1 MLGDARLRG
10 EGVFA
15 PPCRC
20 PNHSLG
26 NGVRAAWP
34 PAKILVTPGFRETR
48 VAKDESMVGGVAG
61 RYASALFAL
70 AQEQKA
76 TDRVAQDLEAFKSTI
91 SSSPDLSR
99 LVASPLFSAKDQTQ
113 ALNAVMAK
121 TGLSGIAA
129 NFIRLVAAKRRLFVL
144 QDMIRAYGA
153 LNDAAKGVTRAQV
166 TAAHPLSDAQIAD
179 LKGTLRDITKGKSVD
194 VAVKVDPSIIGGL
207 IVQLGSRMVDGS
219 LRTKLNSIRSRMKE
233 AG

>member
-1 MLGDARLRG
+1 M
-10 EGVFA
+10 
-15 PPCRC
+15 
-20 PNHSLG
+20 
-26 NGVRAAWP
+26 
-34 PAKILVTPGFRETR
+34 
-48 VAKDESMVGGVAG
+48 AKDESMVGGVAG

-76 TDRVAQDLEAFKSTI
+76 TDKVAADLDNFNAI
-91 SSSPDLSR
+91 IASSPDLGR
-99 LVASPLFSAKDQTQ
+99 LVASPLFSAKDQTK
-113 ALNAVMAK
+113 ALDAVMAK
-121 TGLSGIAA
+121 AGISGIAA

-144 QDMIRAYGA
+144 RDMIRAYGA

-166 TAAHPLSDAQIAD
+166 TAAHPLGDSHIAD
-179 LKGTLRDITKGKSVD
+179 LKTTLRDVTRGRSVD